1 MTIHTN
7 LCPACFE
14 EQYGFGNPCQCF
26 SCDPDGTRYVCTCE
40 FIMFDEEVIKNLL
53 NIKKLLVDMKTRF
66 DHVRGDVE
74 SREVM
79 SETIDRAI
87 EIIKC
92 AADTPAGQRLAD
104 KGET

>member
-1 MTIHTN
+1 MTDN
-7 LCPACFE
+7 KLL
-14 EQYGFGNPCQCF
+14 
-26 SCDPDGTRYVCTCE
+26 
-40 FIMFDEEVIKNLL
+40 MFDEEVIRNLL
-53 NIKKLLVDMKTRF
+53 SIKKLLVDMKTRF

>member
-1 MTIHTN
+1 MGCTDGYAEGCVQWARVWMECAEGVEKMTDN
-7 LCPACFE
+7 KLL
-14 EQYGFGNPCQCF
+14 
-26 SCDPDGTRYVCTCE
+26 
-40 FIMFDEEVIKNLL
+40 MFDEEVIRNLL
-53 NIKKLLVDMKTRF
+53 SIKKLLVDMKTRF

-92 AADTPAGQRLAD
+92 AADTPR
-104 KGET
+104 